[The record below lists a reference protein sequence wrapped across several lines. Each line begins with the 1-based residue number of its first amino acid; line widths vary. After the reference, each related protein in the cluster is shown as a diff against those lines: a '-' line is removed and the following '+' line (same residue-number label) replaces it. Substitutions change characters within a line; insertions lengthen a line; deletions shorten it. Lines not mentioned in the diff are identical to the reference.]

1 MCQIDLR
8 GDFGCS
14 TEIDLIS
21 YLLNTADGE
30 IPISYTKVYTEGRT
44 SCLDFLCL
52 NRCQRTYSSQK
63 ITGLDLRHQLSCVLV
78 PTL

>member
-30 IPISYTKVYTEGRT
+30 ILISYTKVYTEWRT
-44 SCLDFLCL
+44 LCLEFLCL
-52 NRCQRTYSSQK
+52 NKGQRTYSGQRR
-63 ITGLDLRHQLSCVLV
+63 TGLDLNY
-78 PTL
+78 